1 MGILGK
7 IAGITELI
15 SVFIPIMLIA
25 GYYGTPILI
34 FYWIGGLLLVTG
46 FGTFVLFIFDII
58 GLVFTL
64 LILVNGV
71 LCLTKE
77 GKILVISGLI
87 TLFLMHF
94 YYFWMVNRLYF
105 TFNFYGLTMD
115 KIILTPFISFYI
127 ILMSGILAII
137 EGARSWKKSNY

>member
-34 FYWIGGLLLVTG
+34 FYWIGGLILVIG
-46 FGTFVLFIFDII
+46 FGTFFLFVYDIFGILI
-58 GLVFTL
+58 AL

-87 TLFLMHF
+87 TIFLMHF
-94 YYFWMVNRLYF
+94 YYIWMVNRLYF
-105 TFNFYGLTMD
+105 TLNFYELTRD
-115 KIILTPFISFYI
+115 RIILTPFISFYS

-137 EGARSWKKSNY
+137 GGARSWEKL